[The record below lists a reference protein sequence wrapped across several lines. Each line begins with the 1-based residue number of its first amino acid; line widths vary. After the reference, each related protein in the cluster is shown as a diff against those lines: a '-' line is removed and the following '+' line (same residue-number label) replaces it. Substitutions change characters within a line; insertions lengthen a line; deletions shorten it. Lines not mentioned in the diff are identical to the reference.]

1 MHDLIAYANRDELPI
16 GMVAFADGDLAGVAA
31 LKQESISSRTNLS
44 PWIGG
49 AYVVPH
55 LRRKGIGTHL
65 IGALCDVAAKLGHS
79 TVYCATSTS
88 VSLLRRAGWQFL
100 ESLPHDGEIVHI
112 YRKSLDAQRP

>member
-1 MHDLIAYANRDELPI
+1 MHDLTAYANRDELPI
-16 GMVAFADGDLAGVAA
+16 GMVAFADGELAGVAA
-31 LKQESISSRTNLS
+31 LKRESISSRTDLS

-55 LRRKGIGTHL
+55 VRRQGVGAHL
-65 IGALCDVAAKLGHS
+65 IGALCDIAAKLGYS

-88 VSLLRRAGWQFL
+88 VTLLQRADWQLL

-112 YRKSLDAQRP
+112 YRKSLDAKQP